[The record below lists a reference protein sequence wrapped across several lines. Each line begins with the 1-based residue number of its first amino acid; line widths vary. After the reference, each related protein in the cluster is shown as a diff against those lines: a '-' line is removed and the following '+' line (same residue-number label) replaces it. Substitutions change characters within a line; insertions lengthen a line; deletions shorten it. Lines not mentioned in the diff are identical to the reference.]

1 MKSYLSP
8 LLSALLLTPASL
20 SAESNTVW
28 CLVADRQTVIPLS
41 EVQCLLASDASD
53 RMSVLTTETTLTGVG
68 RVTFRSVPVSG
79 LSIPSVSLPG
89 EPDVIVG
96 SDRLTVT
103 GLDRAVGPVRVCAL
117 DGSVIHTVAAPTGA
131 SVIEVPIAT
140 LPTGVYILSVGG
152 RAVKFAKK

>member
-8 LLSALLLTPASL
+8 LLSALLLTPASML
-20 SAESNTVW
+20 ADGNTVW
-28 CLVADRQTVIPLS
+28 CLVADRQTIVPLS
-41 EVQCLLASDASD
+41 EVQCLLTTDASD
-53 RMSVLTTETTLTGVG
+53 RMSVLTSGTTLTGVG

-79 LSIPSVSLPG
+79 LSTPSVSIPG

-103 GLDRAVGPVRVCAL
+103 GLDRAVGPVLVRAL
-117 DGSVIHTVAAPTGA
+117 DGTILRSVGNPTGA
-131 SVIEVPIAT
+131 SVIEVPITT